1 MLKWRALLAA
11 ALVLVANSPTGHSAV
26 PSRNEVKGIV
36 DGAILP
42 LMKKNGIPGMAIGLV
57 VAGRP
62 YEFDYGVSSLTT
74 RKPVTADTLFELGS
88 VSKTFTATLAALADA
103 QGLLSLSDTVG
114 EFLPPLH
121 DHAFGDVTLLDLA
134 THTPGGLPLQVPGKV
149 QDETGLMR
157 YLEIWHAIHPPGTE
171 RTYSNIGIG
180 LLGLIVA
187 GREGKPFA
195 DLMRQQ
201 VLDPLGMHHTWYHV
215 AASSMADYAQG
226 YTAGG
231 APIRVAPGV
240 LDEEAYGIKTTAGD
254 MLRFLQA
261 NMGLLKLDAP
271 FERAIAI
278 AQTGYFKAGPLVQ
291 DLIWEQYPYP
301 APLKT
306 LQEGNSPGM
315 IFDAVPATRLAPPTP
330 PQENVWINKTGSTN
344 GFSAY
349 VAFIPGKRLGIVILA
364 NRSCPIED
372 RVAAAYRILGALDDK
387 G

>member
-1 MLKWRALLAA
+1 MLKWCALLAA
-11 ALVLVANSPTGHSAV
+11 ALVLVAHSPAGCGAV
-26 PSRNEVKGIV
+26 PSRNEVRRVV

-42 LMKKNGIPGMAIGLV
+42 LMKKNGIPGMAIALV

-62 YEFDYGVSSLTT
+62 YVFDYGVASLAT
-74 RKPVTADTLFELGS
+74 RNPVTADTLFELGS

-121 DHAFGDVTLLDLA
+121 GHPFGKVTLLELG
-134 THTPGGLPLQVPGKV
+134 THTPGGVPLQVPEEI

-157 YLEIWHAIHPPGTE
+157 YLETWHATHPPGTE

-187 GREGKPFA
+187 GRERKPFA

-215 AASSMADYAQG
+215 PASDMAYYAQG

-254 MLRFLQA
+254 MLRFLEA
-261 NMGLLKLDAP
+261 NMGMLKPDAP

-301 APLKT
+301 VPLKT

-330 PQENVWINKTGSTN
+330 PKGNVWIDKTGSTN

-349 VAFIPGKRLGIVILA
+349 VALIPGKRLGIVILA
-364 NRSCPIED
+364 NKSYPIED
-372 RVAAAYRILGALDDK
+372 RVAAAYRILAALDDK